1 MYPGG
6 TCTGG
11 SDLSPLDVNFLRKKY
26 KVYSLFLNITL
37 PIFNMI
43 YNEQVRH
50 FLIYYLIESLTTENL
65 SIFFNRDE
73 EKEFEISSSS
83 SSSEDD
89 DAVTGSLLSGLSH
102 PYA

>member
-1 MYPGG
+1 
-6 TCTGG
+6 
-11 SDLSPLDVNFLRKKY
+11 
-26 KVYSLFLNITL
+26 
-37 PIFNMI
+37 MI

>member
-37 PIFNMI
+37 IFNMI

>member
-1 MYPGG
+1 
-6 TCTGG
+6 
-11 SDLSPLDVNFLRKKY
+11 
-26 KVYSLFLNITL
+26 
-37 PIFNMI
+37 MI

-73 EKEFEISSSS
+73 EQEFEISSSF

>member
-1 MYPGG
+1 
-6 TCTGG
+6 
-11 SDLSPLDVNFLRKKY
+11 
-26 KVYSLFLNITL
+26 
-37 PIFNMI
+37 MI

-73 EKEFEISSSS
+73 EKDFDVSNSSSF
-83 SSSEDD
+83 SEDD